1 MGSVSLCVAPFEQA
15 GKGWKLWRTFS
26 RVPPLSGAALITSCF
41 FVSLAYLDL
50 VLTLLAVSLGFTE
63 LNPLVRSLL
72 PSLGAFLLVKG
83 GVPLLI
89 AWLVPGRLLLPSI
102 ALQSLVLLWNSKELF
117 LFAP

>member
-1 MGSVSLCVAPFEQA
+1 MAHVFE
-15 GKGWKLWRTFS
+15 
-26 RVPPLSGAALITSCF
+26 GAATFRRCPYQKLL
-41 FVSLAYLDL
+41 FVFLAYLDL

-72 PSLGAFLLVKG
+72 PSLGAFLLLKG

-102 ALQSLVLLWNSKELF
+102 ALQSLVLLWNGKELF
-117 LFAP
+117 LSAL

>member
-1 MGSVSLCVAPFEQA
+1 MAHVFE
-15 GKGWKLWRTFS
+15 
-26 RVPPLSGAALITSCF
+26 GAATFRRCPYQKLL
-41 FVSLAYLDL
+41 FVFLAYLDL

-72 PSLGAFLLVKG
+72 PSLGAFLLLKG

-117 LFAP
+117 LFAL

>member
-1 MGSVSLCVAPFEQA
+1 MAHVFE
-15 GKGWKLWRTFS
+15 
-26 RVPPLSGAALITSCF
+26 GAATFRRCPYQKLL

-72 PSLGAFLLVKG
+72 PSLGAFLLLKG

-102 ALQSLVLLWNSKELF
+102 ALQSLVLFWNGKELF
-117 LFAP
+117 LSAL